1 MQGSLYSNPM
11 FAQSLASLV
20 GQFIGNPV
28 EAAQREL
35 YASEA
40 LLNNQTAQYRDAIG
54 ETGLSGD
61 LASMMIRALQAG
73 PDYSDN
79 APMIGQA
86 AMGFEQYGRGS
97 LGNMV
102 ADAITAAPQPAAP
115 VMASAP
121 AAAPLLPPGPPFRTA
136 AGMPMTPNPAQAE
149 ILLQARQR
157 LALGAKPEDIA
168 RRLQE
173 LGIDPA
179 LLMG

>member
-11 FAQSLASLV
+11 FAQSLAGLV

-121 AAAPLLPPGPPFRTA
+121 AAAPLLPPGPPLRSA
-136 AGMPMTPNPAQAE
+136 AGMPTQLDPNQTM
-149 ILLQARQR
+149 ILMQARDAIAQGRSPALVADR
-157 LALGAKPEDIA
+157 L
-168 RRLQE
+168 RS

-179 LLMG
+179 YLGA

>member
-1 MQGSLYSNPM
+1 MQGSLYANPM
-11 FAQSLASLV
+11 FAQSLAGLV
-20 GQFIGNPV
+20 GAFIGDPNA
-28 EAAQREL
+28 AAQREL

-54 ETGLSGD
+54 ETGLQGD

-102 ADAITAAPQPAAP
+102 ADAITAAPQPAVARQP
-115 VMASAP
+115 MPAASA
-121 AAAPLLPPGPPFRTA
+121 ATLPPGPPLRTA
-136 AGMPMTPNPAQAE
+136 AGMPMTPSPNQQA
-149 ILLQARQR
+149 ILLEARNAVASGRPVALVQER
-157 LALGAKPEDIA
+157 L
-168 RRLQE
+168 RS
-173 LGIDPA
+173 LGIDPS
-179 LLMG
+179 LL